1 MMYNNQFQ
9 GNQFGMGMGMG
20 YNPQYQTPVMT
31 NALTQEEI
39 NKLSIEHSCD
49 FQSKLMIETYTC
61 PSCGDMK
68 DFIHILY

>member
-1 MMYNNQFQ
+1 MIKMICDKCNKDTNF
-9 GNQFGMGMGMG
+9 FG
-20 YNPQYQTPVMT
+20 
-31 NALTQEEI
+31 AKELTQEEI
-39 NKLSIEHSCD
+39 DKLSIEHSCD